1 MKFQCAGITDSII
14 DGNGISLVIW
24 FSGCNIRCEKCH
36 NPELQDSN
44 YGYQEST
51 EHIIQLIKDN
61 ELFYDSVVFLGGE
74 PLLQADVV
82 YEIAKNI
89 NITKWLYTGFHV
101 IDIPSKIKEVCNVIV
116 AGPYIDELKTN
127 GFPASYNQKI
137 IYNGEIINANRDQ
150 LRERIRTTL

>member
-1 MKFQCAGITDSII
+1 MEFQCAGITDSTI
-14 DGNGISLVIW
+14 DGNGISLVVW
-24 FSGCNIRCEKCH
+24 FSGCNIQCDKCH
-36 NPELQDSN
+36 NPELQDYN

-51 EHIIQLIKDN
+51 ERIIKLINSN
-61 ELFYDSVVFLGGE
+61 ESFYDSVVFLGGE
-74 PLLQADVV
+74 PLLQVDAVC
-82 YEIAKNI
+82 EIAKRV

-101 IDIPSKIKEVCNVIV
+101 INIPSKVSKVCNVII
-116 AGPYIDELKTN
+116 AEPYMDELKTN